1 MKKFIKSVNKYNIML
16 KKSYDDDII
25 SEHGSWNV
33 AADYARLKIMKQL
46 YLADEYEIISTFGF
60 SDFIEELE
68 NMNIP
73 IDVLRI
79 RGFKRLIKCL
89 IMVINNAKF
98 AVKGSH
104 KETLVKFKDEL
115 KRYWKVISTL
125 FKYRHNQQSKT
136 KELVLNEDE
145 YNEALERVIE
155 IKSEINEPLN
165 RYDLIF
171 THKEEFDP
179 KKAKEMIKKEL
190 KEKG

>member
-1 MKKFIKSVNKYNIML
+1 MPKKGV
-16 KKSYDDDII
+16 YDDTEV

-33 AADYARLKIMKQL
+33 AAEYARLKIMKQL

-60 SDFIEELE
+60 SELIDE
-68 NMNIP
+68 LSIDVP
-73 IDVLRI
+73 IDVLKI

-98 AVKGSH
+98 AVKGDD
-104 KETLVKFKDEL
+104 KEDLKEMLKEL
-115 KRYWKVISTL
+115 KRYWKIVPTL
-125 FKYRHNQQSKT
+125 FKYQINQKNKT
-136 KELVLNEDE
+136 KELSLIEKD
-145 YNEALERVIE
+145 YDPALERLIE

-179 KKAKEMIKKEL
+179 KKAKELIKAAL
-190 KEKG
+190 QTRG